1 MSRARSP
8 GWPTL
13 LWSALV
19 WSGLGAATALA
30 DASPPPT
37 PSVIASID
45 LFYPFDTRS
54 AWSFTANQ
62 GPPIAD
68 PFGSSGDQLPGTVS
82 LCLRKGASGPCDT
95 QLQGSLPDTSDDTLF
110 SERHYLDRAE
120 IVRPHGKSGRPI
132 LLLVTA
138 SLHSGDGDQ
147 LVLTQ
152 ALAYQIGPALRSRV
166 RAFDRDEQQ
175 PGGALHERRASGRRH
190 HLGRSGRDRTLRLLG
205 LRQHSHLSPR
215 LPAGAEIP
223 QCHGLRR
230 WQPVGGDRLGDGE
243 HPTAPWPMAAWIAA
257 AASRHTLPE
266 AALEQDGALVR
277 VKGLTNRPS

>member
-45 LFYPFDTRS
+45 LSYPFDTRS

-95 QLQGSLPDTSDDTLF
+95 QLQGSLPDTSDDILF
-110 SERHYLDRAE
+110 SERHYLEKAE

-147 LVLTQ
+147 LVLTH
-152 ALAYQIGPALRSRV
+152 ALAYQTGPDHFVRVYEHSTGTNNNQEVHYMNDGPLAGDIISVDQAETAPYGYWVCVNTLTSARGYRQVLRYRSATAYGDGNPLPV
-166 RAFDRDEQQ
+166 IDSEMANIQ
-175 PGGALHERRASGRRH
+175 RR
-190 HLGRSGRDRTLRLLG
+190 LGRWRPGSPLPRPATPCPRP
-205 LRQHSHLSPR
+205 HLSR
-215 LPAGAEIP
+215 MELWCE
-223 QCHGLRR
+223 
-230 WQPVGGDRLGDGE
+230 
-243 HPTAPWPMAAWIAA
+243 
-257 AASRHTLPE
+257 
-266 AALEQDGALVR
+266 
-277 VKGLTNRPS
+277 